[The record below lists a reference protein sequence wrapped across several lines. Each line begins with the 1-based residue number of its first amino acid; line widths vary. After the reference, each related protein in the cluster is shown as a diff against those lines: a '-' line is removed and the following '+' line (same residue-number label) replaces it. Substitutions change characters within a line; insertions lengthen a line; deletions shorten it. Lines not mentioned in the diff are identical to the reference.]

1 MDKAVFKLNMA
12 NAIAAEKGRGTQA
25 AAKGIGSLAG
35 KGALRGARF
44 IPGLGIVVTAG
55 LAGYGLYDAVKKG
68 YTKPSELLASAAW
81 GSGVEFEDKD
91 EETV

>member
-1 MDKAVFKLNMA
+1 M
-12 NAIAAEKGRGTQA
+12 
-25 AAKGIGSLAG
+25 
-35 KGALRGARF
+35 RGARF